1 MKFAPYTSGR
11 LKQLKVGITSY
22 SEEKTPF
29 EVVGSVSV
37 GGSITVNK
45 SITVNNISITST
57 TSVSEFSNLNISGVS
72 TFNDNAFFNS
82 NVAIGTDN
90 VNAPVGVSNTSIL
103 AVGILTANR
112 IYSTVYGEFTGG
124 SVVAG
129 SIVGTAL
136 SISGISTFG
145 GNVGI
150 GTTDPTKAVGAG
162 NTAILAVGI
171 LTANRIY
178 STVYGEFTGGS
189 VVAGSIVGTALSI
202 SGISTLGTVQVSS
215 GIISATSGVV
225 TYFGDGSNLTGT
237 GNTTNVRTDSLVVS
251 GVSTFSD
258 LVDVNAELNT
268 QGGRIVGAATSNV
281 IPFLY
286 ANYSDLPNASTYHGA
301 FAHVHATGRAYYAH
315 AGNWF
320 ELVNKE
326 ADGTVGT
333 GTERYNIGPV
343 DTTSLDVSGISTF
356 STVDIDGNLDV
367 DGYSRF
373 DGIKIDEGGLV
384 IVSGVS
390 TISSD
395 VLLDT
400 ANSQNIVFSR
410 GGNSI
415 KFGDNTKAL
424 FGNSSDLQIYHG
436 VVGVSGTSYIDNNTG
451 ALYIRNNVDDDD
463 GGNIIIEA
471 KAGKASAVFQDD
483 EGVRLYY
490 DDAEKIAT
498 TGYGVTVNGTTQTQ
512 QLNVSG
518 ISTLANTVV
527 GGATTELL
535 VTGDAR
541 VTGEFKVGDGTIVL
555 NSTGVSTF
563 PTSVNIGPVSIS
575 SVTASNFP
583 LDVNIGGNLTVGSG
597 ITIFSSTGIVSA
609 FIPVKFSPFP

>member
-202 SGISTLGTVQVSS
+202 SGISTLGTVQV
-215 GIISATSGVV
+215 
-225 TYFGDGSNLTGT
+225 L
-237 GNTTNVRTDSLVVS
+237 SL
-251 GVSTFSD
+251 
-258 LVDVNAELNT
+258 
-268 QGGRIVGAATSNV
+268 IH
-281 IPFLY
+281 I
-286 ANYSDLPNASTYHGA
+286 
-301 FAHVHATGRAYYAH
+301 
-315 AGNWF
+315 
-320 ELVNKE
+320 
-326 ADGTVGT
+326 
-333 GTERYNIGPV
+333 
-343 DTTSLDVSGISTF
+343 
-356 STVDIDGNLDV
+356 
-367 DGYSRF
+367 
-373 DGIKIDEGGLV
+373 
-384 IVSGVS
+384 
-390 TISSD
+390 
-395 VLLDT
+395 
-400 ANSQNIVFSR
+400 
-410 GGNSI
+410 
-415 KFGDNTKAL
+415 
-424 FGNSSDLQIYHG
+424 
-436 VVGVSGTSYIDNNTG
+436 
-451 ALYIRNNVDDDD
+451 
-463 GGNIIIEA
+463 
-471 KAGKASAVFQDD
+471 
-483 EGVRLYY
+483 
-490 DDAEKIAT
+490 
-498 TGYGVTVNGTTQTQ
+498 
-512 QLNVSG
+512 
-518 ISTLANTVV
+518 
-527 GGATTELL
+527 
-535 VTGDAR
+535 
-541 VTGEFKVGDGTIVL
+541 
-555 NSTGVSTF
+555 
-563 PTSVNIGPVSIS
+563 
-575 SVTASNFP
+575 
-583 LDVNIGGNLTVGSG
+583 
-597 ITIFSSTGIVSA
+597 
-609 FIPVKFSPFP
+609 